1 MASGIV
7 IPEVLN
13 HYNIYD
19 EKAKKLIGVSG
30 EVELPSFEAI
40 TDTLE
45 GSGVIGEIED
55 PVTGQFSAMTIKIPF
70 SVLYE
75 DLFSIV
81 NTTKPPQLTL
91 RSSMQCMDPST
102 GETAYYP
109 VKIVVRGKCKK
120 YELGKVVKGKKMEP
134 SVELEILYIKIMIN
148 NETNVELDKLN
159 FKYVLN
165 GIDML
170 AKIRSQC

>member
-1 MASGIV
+1 MNV

-13 HYNIYD
+13 HFNVYND
-19 EKAKKLIGVSG
+19 LAKKLIGISG
-30 EVELPSFEAI
+30 ELELPEMEAI

-45 GSGVIGEIED
+45 GSGVLGEIED
-55 PVTGQFSAMTIKIPF
+55 PVTGQFSSMKMKIPF
-70 SVLYE
+70 AVLYE
-75 DLFSIV
+75 DMFSIM

-102 GETAYYP
+102 GETGYYP
-109 VKIVVRGKCKK
+109 VKIVVRGKASTSNM
-120 YELGKVVKGKKMEP
+120 GKVVKGKKMEP
-134 SVELEILYIKIMIN
+134 EVELEILYIKIQIN
-148 NETNVELDKLN
+148 NKTVLELDKLN

-165 GIDML
+165 GVDML